1 MWCMPRQKYT
11 GDWFVMRDTRND
23 RKSKGTKKV
32 AIVRVKKK
40 TFFFSIFSTSL
51 WSPWKRRHLSKMILK
66 KVTDQA
72 TYTTNDLSSVFVGQV
87 DIH

>member
-32 AIVRVKKK
+32 AIVHVTKKDL
-40 TFFFSIFSTSL
+40 FFSAFS
-51 WSPWKRRHLSKMILK
+51 PHLYGVPGNAGI
-66 KVTDQA
+66 
-72 TYTTNDLSSVFVGQV
+72 
-87 DIH
+87 

>member
-32 AIVRVKKK
+32 AIVHVKKK
-40 TFFFSIFSTSL
+40 DQKKRPFFFQHFLHIFMESL
-51 WSPWKRRHLSKMILK
+51 ETPAFE
-66 KVTDQA
+66 Q
-72 TYTTNDLSSVFVGQV
+72 NDIKQSDRPGDL
-87 DIH
+87 HN